1 MGKIS
6 DVVITGAMVVVGTVG
21 LRKLFR
27 ELSLTGAAVVRPRDQ
42 DGYPIHER
50 STDDDTPRQQ
60 QNGPG
65 TPR

>member
-27 ELSLTGAAVVRPRDQ
+27 ELSLTGAAVLWPRDQ

-50 STDDDTPRQQ
+50 STDPIHERSTDEDTPGQ
-60 QNGPG
+60 
-65 TPR
+65 